1 MSDLES
7 ARTMGVPAGAQRS
20 GSSGEGPSSGMREPA
35 PESAGER
42 YGACEDEMET
52 AYKMTDNY
60 YRELMAKR
68 GEALTPP
75 VGVSRGIAVITDEIL
90 FYKNVGGSAVIEI
103 GRRLMEAKAQLSH
116 GEWLPWL
123 RDKVDFSERTATN
136 FMRLAKAYGNQQT
149 IADLGASKALAL
161 LALPES
167 ERESFAA
174 EKHTVN
180 GVEKSVSDM
189 SSQELKQAIRERD
202 EARLAAE
209 KAKAEAD
216 AAEASRAKMETDMRQ
231 LKELQARALED
242 QAAKAAEV
250 KRLED
255 ELAAMRNRP
264 VDIAVEVKDA
274 SPEQIAQAR
283 AEAAKEA
290 HASMKQALQKELD
303 SKEEQLRKAREDL
316 KKAREEARTANVG
329 LREAEEA
336 ARKAREAAEKAERAA
351 KVNSSQNMVRFTI
364 LFNQTQETVNQMADA
379 VKREP
384 PENQEKMRAAMRA
397 LSDAIGKAAG
407 T

>member
-20 GSSGEGPSSGMREPA
+20 GHGGETASAGAFRSATGRSPALGAEMPSSGMREPA

-68 GEALTPP
+68 GEALMPP
-75 VGVSRGIAVITDEIL
+75 EVIHRGIAVITDEIL

-174 EKHTVN
+174 EKHRVN

-242 QAAKAAEV
+242 QEAKAAEV

-274 SPEQIAQAR
+274 SPEQLAQAR

-290 HASMKQALQKELD
+290 HASMKQALRKELD
-303 SKEEQLRKAREDL
+303 SKEEQL
-316 KKAREEARTANVG
+316 
-329 LREAEEA
+329 
-336 ARKAREAAEKAERAA
+336 RKAREAAEKAERAA

-407 T
+407 A